1 MSMKVTAPGVVLC
14 SLVDMYQHSGVMSC
28 FHCVSCILTQS
39 YNLMEGMK
47 WVAYCICSSCTCFTL
62 FMLYC
67 CLLQVDK
74 KWST

>member
-47 WVAYCICSSCTCFTL
+47 
-62 FMLYC
+62 
-67 CLLQVDK
+67 
-74 KWST
+74 